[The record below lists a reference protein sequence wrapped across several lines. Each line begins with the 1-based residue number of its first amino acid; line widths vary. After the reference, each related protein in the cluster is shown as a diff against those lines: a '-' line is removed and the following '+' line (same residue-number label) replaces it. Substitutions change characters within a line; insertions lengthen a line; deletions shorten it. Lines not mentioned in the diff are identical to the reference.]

1 MSKKEPH
8 VLDIKK
14 IRIMLGVS
22 VMNRKVSHS
31 VMEVIPKLIINQSFQ
46 IRYFKRSSSLWL

>member
-14 IRIMLGVS
+14 DKNYAWCQCNESEGQPFCDG
-22 VMNRKVSHS
+22 SH
-31 VMEVIPKLIINQSFQ
+31 EKLIINQSFSNQ
-46 IRYFKRSSSLWL
+46 ILQKK